1 MIKVN
6 NHKDK
11 IQEYISKVVNKGDL
25 SNDDLV
31 QIIALCGSYL
41 NLQSISCYAKENKMS
56 YNGVKKFRNV
66 VDIFG
71 CKLVIDNE

>member
-11 IQEYISKVVNKGDL
+11 IQEYISKVMNKGDL

-31 QIIALCGSYL
+31 QIIELCGSYL
-41 NLQSISCYAKENKMS
+41 NLQSISCYSKENKMS